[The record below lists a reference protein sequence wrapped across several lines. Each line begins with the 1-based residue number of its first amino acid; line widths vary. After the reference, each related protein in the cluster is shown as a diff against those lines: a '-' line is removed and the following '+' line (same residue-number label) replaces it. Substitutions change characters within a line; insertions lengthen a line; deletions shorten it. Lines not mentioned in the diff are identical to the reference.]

1 MSKALTYL
9 TIGVLATLLVLIRVF
24 EQQLFY
30 DPFLAFF
37 QNDYLYI
44 DSPRREVFKLTAF
57 TSLRF
62 LLNTVLS
69 LGILFA
75 IFKDVSVLKFS
86 LLIYGAAY
94 LILILLFLYFVINPK
109 QEDYYLFFN
118 TRRFLIQPLILLLL
132 IPAFFYHK
140 KNTGINQA

>member
-1 MSKALTYL
+1 MSKVLTYL
-9 TIGVLATLLVLIRVF
+9 TIVVLVTLLVLIRVF

-37 QNDYLYI
+37 QNDYLYM

-62 LLNTVLS
+62 LINTVLS

-75 IFKDVSVLKFS
+75 IFKDVSIIKFS
-86 LLIYGAAY
+86 ALIYGVAY
-94 LILILLFLYFVINPK
+94 VVLMLLFLYFVINPK
-109 QEDYYLFFN
+109 QDDYYLFFN
-118 TRRFLIQPLILLLL
+118 IRRFLIQPLILLLL

-140 KNTGINQA
+140 KNL

>member
-9 TIGVLATLLVLIRVF
+9 TICVLATLLVLIRVF

-86 LLIYGAAY
+86 ALIYGVAY
-94 LILILLFLYFVINPK
+94 VILILLFLYFVINPK
-109 QEDYYLFFN
+109 QDDYYLFFN

-140 KNTGINQA
+140 KNA

>member
-140 KNTGINQA
+140 KNTAH

>member
-1 MSKALTYL
+1 MNKALTYL

-140 KNTGINQA
+140 KNTAH

>member
-1 MSKALTYL
+1 MSKVLTYL
-9 TIGVLATLLVLIRVF
+9 TIVVLVTLLVLIRVF

-37 QNDYLYI
+37 QNDYLYM

-62 LLNTVLS
+62 LINTVLS

-75 IFKDVSVLKFS
+75 IF
-86 LLIYGAAY
+86 
-94 LILILLFLYFVINPK
+94 
-109 QEDYYLFFN
+109 
-118 TRRFLIQPLILLLL
+118 
-132 IPAFFYHK
+132 
-140 KNTGINQA
+140 

>member
-1 MSKALTYL
+1 MSKVLTYL
-9 TIGVLATLLVLIRVF
+9 TIVVLVTLLVLIRVF

-37 QNDYLYI
+37 QNDYLYM

-62 LLNTVLS
+62 LINTVLS

-75 IFKDVSVLKFS
+75 IFKDVSIIKFS
-86 LLIYGAAY
+86 ALIYGVAY
-94 LILILLFLYFVINPK
+94 VVLMLLFLYFVINPK
-109 QEDYYLFFN
+109 QDDYYLFFN
-118 TRRFLIQPLILLLL
+118 IRRFLIQPLILLLL

-140 KNTGINQA
+140 NNL